1 MDYSFTDEQKQIVEA
16 ARKFAINEFPK
27 VARECD
33 REEKFPME
41 IWKKAGELGF
51 RGISISSEY
60 ADWGLD
66 VQSMLWSWKDSI
78 SRLIVTTGDNIC
90 I

>member
-1 MDYSFTDEQKQIVEA
+1 MDYPFTDEQKQIVEA

-33 REEKFPME
+33 REEKFPTE
-41 IWKKAGELGF
+41 VWEKAADLGF

-60 ADWGLD
+60 GGLGLGCLKHAM
-66 VQSMLWSWKDSI
+66 VME
-78 SRLIVTTGDNIC
+78 
-90 I
+90 

>member
-1 MDYSFTDEQKQIVEA
+1 MDYSFTDKQKQIVEA

-41 IWKKAGELGF
+41 IWEKAGELGF

-66 VQSMLWSWKDSI
+66 VQSMLRSWKESI
-78 SRLIVTTGDNIC
+78 ARANSYYWR
-90 I
+90 